1 MVYGIRNDADFFLSI
16 LPHSPA
22 FGDETK
28 KSHRRSGGFS
38 FELRQVF
45 PPRRSDH

>member
-16 LPHSPA
+16 LPHSPE
-22 FGDETK
+22 FGITK
-28 KSHRRSGGFS
+28 KSHRRSGGFL